1 MLLYFD
7 CFSGISGDMTL
18 GALIDLGVPVPWL
31 REKLTSLPLSGF
43 DLTAADVA
51 YNGIRAKRVEV
62 ADDGRVQRN
71 YAVIRDLIAQS
82 PLAANVRERAL
93 GIFGRL
99 AAAEAGVHGCPLEE
113 VHFHEIGGVD
123 SIVDIVGTALC
134 LDYLGVTQVAASPVP
149 TGSGFV
155 DCSHGRLPIP
165 APATAALL
173 KGVPVSGS
181 DVAWELTT
189 PTGAAIVTGLAQ
201 SFGPI
206 PPMTLKGV
214 GYGAGSRN
222 LEPGPNLLRAL
233 VGESGRASA
242 PGIRQESILV
252 VEAGIDDMNPEF
264 FGFVMERLF
273 EAGALDVCWIPVH
286 MKKNRPGTLLQALC
300 APDRLNDI
308 VELILT
314 ETSTLGVRHYEAGRH
329 ILDREIVTV
338 ESSFGPVPV
347 KRVSRPPHPAHHVPE
362 YEVCRRIALERKLPL
377 RRVYETVL
385 REANPEQRSGLDPS
399 K

>member
-123 SIVDIVGTALC
+123 SIVDIVGPRFAWTISASRRSPPHRCRPGPASSTAATAGC
-134 LDYLGVTQVAASPVP
+134 RFRP
-149 TGSGFV
+149 
-155 DCSHGRLPIP
+155 RLPP
-165 APATAALL
+165 PCSKECRSA
-173 KGVPVSGS
+173 
-181 DVAWELTT
+181 
-189 PTGAAIVTGLAQ
+189 
-201 SFGPI
+201 GP
-206 PPMTLKGV
+206 M
-214 GYGAGSRN
+214 
-222 LEPGPNLLRAL
+222 
-233 VGESGRASA
+233 
-242 PGIRQESILV
+242 
-252 VEAGIDDMNPEF
+252 
-264 FGFVMERLF
+264 
-273 EAGALDVCWIPVH
+273 
-286 MKKNRPGTLLQALC
+286 RPG
-300 APDRLNDI
+300 
-308 VELILT
+308 
-314 ETSTLGVRHYEAGRH
+314 S
-329 ILDREIVTV
+329 
-338 ESSFGPVPV
+338 
-347 KRVSRPPHPAHHVPE
+347 
-362 YEVCRRIALERKLPL
+362 
-377 RRVYETVL
+377 
-385 REANPEQRSGLDPS
+385 
-399 K
+399 